1 MEEENLNDGAG
12 ISTQQEEEVLETSND
27 ESNDEQDN
35 SNELAEKLAKAEELA
50 NNYKIRA
57 EKAEKLAKSVK
68 TEPTTKQ
75 TPNTAGDITTKDLY
89 ALMEAK
95 VAEEDI
101 DEVARYAKFQ
111 NISISEALKSNVVKT
126 ILSDKNEQRV
136 TASAA
141 NIGSMKRGTNKTPD
155 EVLLSKANKGELPEN
170 DADLERLIKLRKGI
184 K

>member
-1 MEEENLNDGAG
+1 MNEYENDVAP
-12 ISTQQEEEVLETSND
+12 ISTEQEGAELDTA
-27 ESNDEQDN
+27 
-35 SNELAEKLAKAEELA
+35 NEDKVIEDTTDWKAKAEKAEEIA
-50 NNYKIRA
+50 ENQRIRA
-57 EKAEKLAKSVK
+57 EKAEGKLKSVK
-68 TEPTTKQ
+68 TEVAPKE
-75 TPNTAGDITTKDLY
+75 TPKTAGDITTKDLY

-111 NISISEALKSNVVKT
+111 NISIAEALKSNVVKT
-126 ILSDKNEQRV
+126 ILSDKIEQRK

-141 NIGSMKRGTNKTPD
+141 NVGSTKRGTNSTPD
-155 EVLLSKANKGELPEN
+155 EVLLSKAAKGELPEN